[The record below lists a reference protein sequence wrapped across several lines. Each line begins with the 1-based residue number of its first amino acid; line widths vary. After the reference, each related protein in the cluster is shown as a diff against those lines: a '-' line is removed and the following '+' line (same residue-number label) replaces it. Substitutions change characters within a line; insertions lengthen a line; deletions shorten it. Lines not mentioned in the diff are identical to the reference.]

1 MDWSLKYRPQR
12 LDDLIGQD
20 VNVEILRDLV
30 ANDKLFS
37 AMIFYGTSGCGKTT
51 TARILVNELNAEVI
65 ELDAASNNGVDDA
78 RNIKEMASRL
88 ALTGQRKIFIIDEA
102 HMLSRS
108 AWNALLK
115 VIEEPNSKTH
125 FIFATTEYRA
135 IPTTIRGRS
144 HMFKFYAIDHEV
156 LKDYAGMILQK
167 EGVTLPEGVADLI
180 IKESK
185 GQVRDMLKLLQVAS
199 EQKLNTI
206 EKLEKFL
213 ALPDIRGMGAF
224 LSAVLSGNSKLA
236 VKVLRGLNTDLVEWR
251 DRLEQLI
258 YEMLEDHY
266 GIRPL
271 AYSDSQTSKLRS
283 LTTLHGLEKFGKILD
298 YLLKIT
304 RADTAF
310 QLLYVLSVL
319 GVDNVN

>member
-12 LDDLIGQD
+12 LDELVGQD
-20 VNVEILRDLV
+20 VNVEILKDLV
-30 ANDKLFS
+30 AKDRLFS

-78 RNIKEMASRL
+78 RNIKDMASKL
-88 ALTGQRKIFIIDEA
+88 ALTGRKKIFIIDEA

-135 IPTTIRGRS
+135 IPSTIRGRS
-144 HMFKFYAIDHEV
+144 HMFKFYAIEPEI
-156 LKDYAGMILQK
+156 LKDYAGMILQR
-167 EGVTLPEGVADLI
+167 EGVSLPEEVADLI

-199 EQKLNTI
+199 EQKLNTV

-224 LSAVLSGNSKLA
+224 LSAVLEGNSKLA
-236 VKVLRGLNTDLVEWR
+236 VRVLKGLKTDLIEWR

-266 GIRPL
+266 GISQL
-271 AYSDSQTSKLRS
+271 AYPESQTTKLRS
-283 LTTLHGLEKFGKILD
+283 LTTQHGLEKFGKILD

-310 QLLYVLSVL
+310 QLLYVLAVL

>member
-12 LDDLIGQD
+12 LDELVGQD
-20 VNVEILRDLV
+20 VNVEILKDLV
-30 ANDKLFS
+30 AKDKLFN

-51 TARILVNELNAEVI
+51 TARILVNELDAEVI

-78 RNIKEMASRL
+78 RNIKDMASKL
-88 ALTGQRKIFIIDEA
+88 ALTGRKKIFIIDEA

-135 IPTTIRGRS
+135 IPSTIRGRS
-144 HMFKFYAIDHEV
+144 HMFKFYAIEPEI
-156 LKDYAGMILQK
+156 LKDYAGMILQR
-167 EGVTLPEGVADLI
+167 EGVSLPEEVVDLI

-199 EQKLNTI
+199 EHKLNTVK
-206 EKLEKFL
+206 KLEKFL
-213 ALPDIRGMGAF
+213 ALPDTRGMGAF
-224 LSAVLSGNSKLA
+224 LSAVLAGNSKLA
-236 VKVLRGLNTDLVEWR
+236 VRVLKGLKTDLIEWR

-266 GIRPL
+266 GISQL
-271 AYSDSQTSKLRS
+271 TYSESQTARLRS
-283 LTTLHGLEKFGKILD
+283 LTTQYSLEKFGIILD

-310 QLLYVLSVL
+310 QLLYVLAVL

>member
-1 MDWSLKYRPQR
+1 MDWSLKYRPQK
-12 LDDLIGQD
+12 LDELVGQD
-20 VNVEILRDLV
+20 VNVEILKDLV
-30 ANDKLFS
+30 AKDKLFS

-78 RNIKEMASRL
+78 RNIKDMASKL
-88 ALTGQRKIFIIDEA
+88 ALTGRKKIFIIDEA

-135 IPTTIRGRS
+135 IPPTIRGRS
-144 HMFKFYAIDHEV
+144 HMFKFYAIEPEI
-156 LKDYAGMILQK
+156 LKDYAGMILQR
-167 EGVTLPEGVADLI
+167 EGVSLPEEVVDLI

-199 EQKLNTI
+199 EQKLNTV

-213 ALPDIRGMGAF
+213 ALPDTRGMGAF
-224 LSAVLSGNSKLA
+224 LSAVLVGNSKLA
-236 VKVLRGLNTDLVEWR
+236 VRVLKGLKTDLIEWR

-266 GIRPL
+266 GISQL
-271 AYSDSQTSKLRS
+271 TYSESQTTKLRS
-283 LTTLHGLEKFGKILD
+283 LTTQHSLVKFGRILD

-310 QLLYVLSVL
+310 QLLYVLAVL

>member
-20 VNVEILRDLV
+20 VNVEILKDLV

-206 EKLEKFL
+206 EL
-213 ALPDIRGMGAF
+213 
-224 LSAVLSGNSKLA
+224 
-236 VKVLRGLNTDLVEWR
+236 
-251 DRLEQLI
+251 
-258 YEMLEDHY
+258 
-266 GIRPL
+266 
-271 AYSDSQTSKLRS
+271 
-283 LTTLHGLEKFGKILD
+283 
-298 YLLKIT
+298 
-304 RADTAF
+304 
-310 QLLYVLSVL
+310 
-319 GVDNVN
+319 